1 MPYMV
6 IVGEKEMESGKI
18 SVRKHGGV
26 DLGSITP
33 QEFKDIL
40 IKEITV

>member
-1 MPYMV
+1 
-6 IVGEKEMESGKI
+6 MESGTI

-33 QEFKDIL
+33 EEFKDLL